1 MPADDPF
8 LRYHRQMLVDG
19 VGRQGQERL
28 RRAHAVIVGC
38 GALGCTSA
46 QVLARAGIGRITV
59 IDRDLVE
66 ATNLQRQILFDERDL
81 AEPKAVAAAEHLRA
95 INSEIE
101 VEGIVADA
109 RFDTIER
116 LCGITGNARPRADIL
131 LDGTDNYETRYL
143 LNDLAV
149 RDTIPFL
156 YAGAVRTRAMSLA
169 VIPGST
175 PCLRCIFEQPPTA
188 GDPETC
194 DTVGILAPAAV
205 VAASI
210 QTAQAIRILVGDP
223 PAPALIEMDLWDG
236 SQRRIDLSAARRDD
250 CPCCACREFPF
261 LSGEHAA
268 DVAHLCGQD
277 AYSVVGTQRV
287 DLSAL
292 AERLREQGKFS
303 VTRFLVRGTLAHE
316 VGAHGQPI
324 ELTVFGDGRTIVA
337 HARDADHARSI
348 AARFVGH

>member
-19 VGRQGQERL
+19 VGREGQERL
-28 RRAHAVIVGC
+28 RSAHAVIVGC

-46 QVLARAGIGRITV
+46 QLLARAGIGRITV

-81 AEPKAVAAAEHLRA
+81 AEPKAVAAARHLRA
-95 INSEIE
+95 INSEVEI
-101 VEGIVADA
+101 EGIVADA

-116 LCGITGNARPRADIL
+116 LCGISGNARPRADIL

-149 RDTIPFL
+149 REAILFL
-156 YAGAVRTRAMSLA
+156 YAGAVRTRAMSFA
-169 VIPGST
+169 VIPGRT
-175 PCLRCIFEQPPTA
+175 ACLRCIFEQPPTA

-250 CPCCACREFPF
+250 CPCCARREFPF
-261 LSGEHAA
+261 LSGEHAT

-277 AYSVVGTQRV
+277 AFSITGGRSV
-287 DLSAL
+287 DLEPL
-292 AERLREQGKFS
+292 ADRLRAHGEFRA
-303 VTRFLVRGTLAHE
+303 TRFLVRGTLAHE
-316 VGAHGQPI
+316 VGTHGRPI
-324 ELTVFGDGRTIVA
+324 ELTVFADGRTIVSY
-337 HARDADHARSI
+337 ARDADHARSI
-348 AARFVGH
+348 VARFVGR